1 MKTVSIFFAV
11 SLLFSTIIS
20 AQTVSDF
27 TVKDLDG
34 ETHNLFSYLE
44 DGKHVLIEIM
54 MFD

>member
-1 MKTVSIFFAV
+1 MKIISIFFCV
-11 SLLFSTIIS
+11 SLLFSSLVS